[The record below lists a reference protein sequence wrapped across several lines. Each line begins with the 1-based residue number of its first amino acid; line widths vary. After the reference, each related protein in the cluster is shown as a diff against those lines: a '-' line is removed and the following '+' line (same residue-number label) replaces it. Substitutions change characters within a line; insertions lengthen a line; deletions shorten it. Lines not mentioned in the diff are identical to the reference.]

1 VERYWWNLFEAVG
14 NRDLHA
20 MAALSESLLTQTGE
34 PPERREFLL
43 AVALLIQRAGENSK
57 GTRDPWK

>member
-1 VERYWWNLFEAVG
+1 
-14 NRDLHA
+14 